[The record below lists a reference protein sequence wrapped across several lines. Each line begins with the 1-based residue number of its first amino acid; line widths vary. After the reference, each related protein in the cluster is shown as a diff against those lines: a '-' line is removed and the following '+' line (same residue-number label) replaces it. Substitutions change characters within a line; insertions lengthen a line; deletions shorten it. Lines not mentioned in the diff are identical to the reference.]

1 MDELAD
7 VWSRMI
13 ASTLESAKAQG
24 RTDIVEYLKL
34 KHANDELRVAGVK
47 WLFDS
52 FRELAAQLV
61 FPKVEVENSSPHYFV
76 YENARMV
83 GAVLRFTLGVRKL
96 EVEAGW
102 TRTPKDGFMRNQ
114 ALAVARLNHFG
125 LPAKSAVLIL
135 KRMENDSPSWFI
147 GGAGSAKEIV
157 SVETIG
163 RNFEVFLNER

>member
-52 FRELAAQLV
+52 FRELAAQRL
-61 FPKVEVENSSPHYFV
+61 FPEIKIENSSPHHFD

-83 GAVLRFTLGVRKL
+83 GAALRFTSGVRKL

-135 KRMENDSPSWFI
+135 RRLENNSPLWFI
-147 GGAGSAKEIV
+147 GNAGSESEIV
-157 SVETIG
+157 TVGTIQ
-163 RNFEVFLNER
+163 RNFEIFLDHK